1 MERKNLGHPFM
12 TMMLTSVTA
21 VGLADVPD
29 SDRGDYRRRRAIDI
43 SSYFH
48 YITVP
53 GYFPY
58 IHFYSCVFSLLSSG
72 WFVIALCGPI
82 LVQGAR

>member
-1 MERKNLGHPFM
+1 
-12 TMMLTSVTA
+12 MMLTSVTT
-21 VGLADVPD
+21 VGWAD
-29 SDRGDYRRRRAIDI
+29 SDRGDFRRRRAVDI

-53 GYFPY
+53 GNFPY
-58 IHFYSCVFSLLSSG
+58 IHFNSCVFSLLSSG

-82 LVQGAR
+82 LVQDAR